1 MIKLLNTLNYFLISK
16 EKKQLVV
23 LFIAGLFF
31 VILETVGLSAIGVY
45 AAIIINPD
53 MVSSKINFMNVDDLI
68 NQVSYKSFVIII
80 SISLVLI
87 FFLKNI
93 YLIFYTY
100 F

>member
-93 YLIFYTY
+93 YLIFLYL